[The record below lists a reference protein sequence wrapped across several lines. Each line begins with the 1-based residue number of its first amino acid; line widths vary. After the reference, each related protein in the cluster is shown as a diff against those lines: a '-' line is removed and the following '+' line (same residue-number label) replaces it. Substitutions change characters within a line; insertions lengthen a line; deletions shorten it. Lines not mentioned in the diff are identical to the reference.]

1 MIVSLGIIALSVIAL
16 GWEFWA
22 WVSAQDYWP
31 DHGVYRWAV
40 ESWLNGW
47 DVMPSGATVTNEDPL
62 PWVYPPFAL
71 LPLTPLAVLPLK
83 VDIALLYALNAVALV
98 TTFYLVFRRT
108 WSRGDPLLCFA
119 FSVALARISLFLEPV
134 FGCFAQGQ
142 INILLMGVVAADCL
156 VLNPRWPRGMLVGI
170 AAAIKLVPGA
180 FLLFFLLRKNFRAA
194 GTVVLTAFLAT
205 LLGFLVDFEASVKYW
220 FTQGPAAAAFGS
232 PLRSNQT
239 VLAVLSRTDL
249 SGLAQVSLW
258 VLICAVLGAATVY
271 CVRNASGALALAI
284 IGLVALLVSPTSWSN
299 HWVWLAPALL
309 FMVLYGLRS
318 RSKLWLATAVVSV
331 SVTHWAPFVELPL
344 NRHLMLHLPP
354 VDQVRAASFVILG
367 VSLVVLTTFSLLR
380 SSRGVPG
387 REPSARYLASLVR
400 TGERAG

>member
-1 MIVSLGIIALSVIAL
+1 MIVPLGLITLSVIAL
-16 GWEFWA
+16 GWEFWV
-22 WVSAQDYWP
+22 WISAQGHWP
-31 DHGVYRWAV
+31 DHAVYRWAV

-47 DVMPSGATVTNEDPL
+47 DVMPSEATVTNEDPL

-98 TTFYLVFRRT
+98 TTLYLVFRRT
-108 WSRGDPLLCFA
+108 WPRGDPLLCFA
-119 FSVALARISLFLEPV
+119 LSVALARFSLFLEPV

-156 VLNPRWPRGMLVGI
+156 VRNPRWPRGMLVGI

-194 GTVVLTAFLAT
+194 GTVLLTAFLAT

-232 PLRSNQT
+232 PLRSNQS

-249 SGLAQVSLW
+249 SGAAQVSLW
-258 VLICAVLGAATVY
+258 VLGSALLGAATVY
-271 CVRNASGALALAI
+271 CVRRASDALAVAI
-284 IGLVALLVSPTSWSN
+284 IGLVALLISPTSWSN
-299 HWVWLAPALL
+299 HWGWLAPALL

-318 RSKLWLATAVVSV
+318 RSKLWLGTAAVSI
-331 SVTHWAPFVELPL
+331 SVTHWAPFVGLPL

-367 VSLVVLTTFSLLR
+367 VSLLVLTTFSLLR
-380 SSRGVPG
+380 SSRGVPE
-387 REPSARYLASLVR
+387 REASGRYLASLVG
-400 TGERAG
+400 TGERTG